1 VSTPEVGAVVVG
13 AGIAG
18 LAAAL
23 ELQRSVSEV
32 FVLDASDRPGGVM
45 RTDHVSGYVVERGP
59 NTFLVSEPMHAFL
72 KREGVDGS
80 LVPASPASRKRF
92 VFHEGE
98 LVRVPLSPVGLAG
111 TKLLSTRAK
120 LRLLTEPVR
129 WRRRGAPESVAEFA
143 GRRLGREVVDNLLG
157 PFLTG
162 VYAGDENQLGAEAV
176 LGSLVAAER
185 RYGSLTLGLLLGALR
200 QRGPRGLRGST
211 STVGGL
217 GPFARSLAEL
227 LVEPPGLST
236 RVTGIRRDGAG
247 WQVLVSSPAGE
258 RRLRTARVVVA
269 APAPEAAQILHGV
282 DPELAEGLEAI
293 EYAPIVS
300 IPIGVEPGGVR
311 APIEGF
317 GFLVPR
323 AAELGLLGC
332 LFMSQLFPDRAPDG
346 CELLQC
352 MLGGAGWR
360 GAVNLPDDVLVERL
374 RGDLDRTLGL
384 QADLE
389 VLGVTRWQRAVPQPD
404 RDHVARIAA
413 LRSLLASLPGLAIAG
428 GYLDGVGVPAT
439 LVSGLRAAREVCDG
453 AGPGGLGVE

>member
-1 VSTPEVGAVVVG
+1 MVVG

-72 KREGVDGS
+72 KREGVDES
-80 LVPASPASRKRF
+80 LIPASSASRKRF

-176 LGSLVAAER
+176 LGPLVEAER
-185 RYGSLTLGLLLGALR
+185 RYGSLALGLLLGAR
-200 QRGPRGLRGST
+200 RRRGPRGARGSH
-211 STVGGL
+211 SFVGGL

-236 RVTGIRRDGAG
+236 RVTGIRRDGSD
-247 WQVLVSSPAGE
+247 WHVLVSSPAGE
-258 RRLRTARVVVA
+258 RRLRSARVVVA
-269 APAPEAAQILHGV
+269 TPAPEAAQILHGV
-282 DPELAEGLEAI
+282 DPELAEGLDAI
-293 EYAPIVS
+293 EYAPMVG
-300 IPIGVEPGGVR
+300 IPLGVAPDAVR
-311 APIEGF
+311 TPIEGF
-317 GFLVPR
+317 GYVVPR
-323 AAELGLLGC
+323 AAGLGLLGC
-332 LFMSQLFPDRAPDG
+332 LVMSQLFPDRAPAERD
-346 CELLQC
+346 LLQC
-352 MLGGAGWR
+352 LLGGARWR
-360 GAVNLPDDVLVERL
+360 EAVDLPDDVLVERL

-384 QADLE
+384 EADPE
-389 VLGVTRWQRAVPQPD
+389 VLAVTRWQRAVPQPA
-404 RDHVARIAA
+404 RDHVARVAA
-413 LRSLLASLPGLAIAG
+413 LRRRLASLPGLAIAG
-428 GYLDGVGVPAT
+428 GYLDGVGVPDT
-439 LVSGLRAAREVCDG
+439 LVSGLRAAHEVCDG